1 MTCESKESRAELSN
15 IYSERLKI
23 FSKFQKKVPKE
34 GCTPIGKSG
43 NIASAVTEFSN
54 RGNDKRCNVAV
65 AYPNLSAEMKRMGI
79 TQGDLADAIGVT
91 QVTVSRWFNGH
102 RRPSVET
109 CFKVKE
115 RLFPNLT
122 VDYLFSSEPDW
133 LKK

>member
-1 MTCESKESRAELSN
+1 M
-15 IYSERLKI
+15 
-23 FSKFQKKVPKE
+23 
-34 GCTPIGKSG
+34 
-43 NIASAVTEFSN
+43 
-54 RGNDKRCNVAV
+54 AV

-133 LKK
+133 LTK